1 MEPELNTKEVAIASV
16 LCAALLAWMHYPVWS
31 WFLGVAALCVVCDL
45 ILIMVRR

>member
-1 MEPELNTKEVAIASV
+1 MNTKEVAIASV

-31 WFLGVAALCVVCDL
+31 WFLAVAALCVVCDL

>member
-1 MEPELNTKEVAIASV
+1 MNTKEVAVACV
-16 LCAALLAWMHYPVWS
+16 LCAALLAWMDYPMWA